1 MTMKDLAG
9 APPLVDV
16 QWLAENLGRED
27 IVVLDGTLFLPG
39 EGKSGFMSYLDG
51 HIPGARFF
59 DIDVFSDPD
68 TDLPHMVPS
77 AGRFASLAGALG
89 IENRQHLVIY
99 DAKGLFSAARVWWL
113 FRLFGH
119 DRVSVLDGGLPKWRS
134 AGHPVEQRGGAHWSP
149 TTFAVAFRAAL
160 LRGLGDMDENLRTG
174 AQQVLDARPAARFDG
189 RVPEPRQGVR
199 SGHVPASRSL
209 PYTDLL
215 REDKTM
221 LAPDVLRATF
231 QSVGVDASTPV
242 VATCGSGVTAAV
254 LCLAMEVAGLSRG
267 ALYDGAWAEWGTCR

>member
-1 MTMKDLAG
+1 MTTKDLAG
-9 APPLVDV
+9 VVPLVDV
-16 QWLAENLGRED
+16 QWLAENLERED
-27 IVVLDGTLFLPG
+27 IVVLDGTLFLPD
-39 EGKSGFMSYLDG
+39 EGKSGFVEYIEG

-77 AGRFASLAGALG
+77 AGRFASLVGDLG
-89 IENRQHLVIY
+89 IENRHHLIVY

-134 AGHPVEQRGGAHWSP
+134 AGHPVEQRGWGRWSP
-149 TTFAVAFRAAL
+149 TTFSAAFRTAL
-160 LRGLGDMDENLRTG
+160 LRGLGDMDENLRSG
-174 AQQVLDARPAARFDG
+174 AQQVLDARSLARFEG
-189 RVPEPRQGVR
+189 RAPEPRQGVR

-215 REDKTM
+215 REDKTL
-221 LAPDVLRATF
+221 LAPEALRAKF

-242 VATCGSGVTAAV
+242 IATCGSGVTAAV
-254 LCLAMEVAGLSRG
+254 LCLAMEVAGLPAG
-267 ALYDGAWAEWGTCR
+267 ALYDGAWAEWGACR